1 MNGMEGA
8 PAGTRGGGPDHP
20 VVVDAASSAFLDL
33 PGGVTVVEQGG
44 KSPGVTHPAGFL
56 AAGVAAGIKQ
66 SGRPDVGVVV
76 VAPEFRHDVVS
87 AAVFTRNAFA
97 AAPVIVSQRETSLA
111 KLAAVVMN
119 SGNAN
124 ACTGVAGLATARAM
138 QTACG
143 EPLGIPAARVGVAST
158 GVIGVPLHTNRV
170 VRGIREAVAC
180 LSPEGGP
187 DFAQCI
193 LTTDRFPKTVAMDV
207 QTRDGLVRLAAT
219 AKGAGMIAPGL
230 ATMLCLVT
238 TDAGLSTGV
247 ARSLLVREVGR
258 TLNRIS
264 VDGQM
269 STNDCVFF
277 LANGASRVYLSAD
290 GAAQL
295 GAALR
300 ALLLRISLMMVADGE
315 GATKVIRLRVRG
327 AASDEEART
336 VARAIADSSL
346 VKTAMY
352 GQDPNWGRILS
363 SAGAVLPGRV
373 LPNAMLI
380 LGGVQL
386 VEEGTAVELT
396 TEESARLRAVMAS
409 AEVDILL
416 DLGLGA
422 GEDEVYFSD
431 MGHEYV
437 TINADYHT

>member
-1 MNGMEGA
+1 MNQA
-8 PAGTRGGGPDHP
+8 PSPPGSRGGGPDHP
-20 VVVDAASSAFLDL
+20 VVAEPESSAFLGL
-33 PGGVTVVEQGG
+33 PPGVTVVGG
-44 KSPGVTHPAGFL
+44 AGRSPGITHPAGFL
-56 AAGVAAGIKQ
+56 AGAAAAGLKQ
-66 SGRPDVGVVV
+66 SGRPDTAVVV
-76 VAPEFRHDVVS
+76 VAPEYRHDVVS
-87 AAVFTRNAFA
+87 SAVFTRNAFA
-97 AAPVIVSQRETSLA
+97 AAPVVVCQREASLT

-124 ACTGVAGLATARAM
+124 ACTGPAGLATARAM
-138 QTACG
+138 QAACG

-158 GVIGVPLHTNRV
+158 GVIGVPLDTNKV
-170 VRGIREAVAC
+170 VRGIRDAVTC
-180 LSPEGGP
+180 LSAEGGP
-187 DFAQCI
+187 DFAESI
-193 LTTDRFPKTVAMDV
+193 LTTDRYPKTLAMDV
-207 QTRDGLVRLAAT
+207 QTKDGLVRLAAT
-219 AKGAGMIAPGL
+219 AKGAGMIAPGM
-230 ATMLCLVT
+230 ATMLCMVT

-277 LANGASRVYLSAD
+277 LANAASRVYLSAD

-327 AASDEEART
+327 AAADEEARL
-336 VARAIADSSL
+336 VARAIADSTL

-352 GQDPNWGRILS
+352 GGDPNWGRILS
-363 SAGAVLPGRV
+363 AAGAVLPGRAV
-373 LPNAMLI
+373 PNAMLV

-386 VEEGTAVELT
+386 VEEATAVELPA
-396 TEESARLRAVMAS
+396 EEKARLRAVMAS
-409 AEVDILL
+409 TEVDILL

-431 MGHEYV
+431 LGHEYV